1 MPELPDVQ
9 VFRSYID
16 ATCLNQRIDDV
27 HLRDADRIL
36 DVSAGTLRRHLRGGT
51 FRSTRRHGKH
61 LFVAVDD
68 NGWLRLHFGMTGF
81 IEYFKA
87 SPEKVPDHTRLLVDF
102 EGGYRMVFANQRK
115 LGAVDWTEDADAWI
129 EEEGLGPDAM
139 EVGRDELA
147 EMLEGGGGSLKG
159 TLMNQELI
167 AGLGTVYTDEILF
180 QVGLHPKRTAGE
192 VDDDTVT
199 DLHRVMGE
207 VLRAS
212 VDARVEDFPSD
223 FLIPRREEGAECP
236 RCGGTIEK
244 TRVSGRPT
252 YFCPDHQDG
261 GG

>member
-1 MPELPDVQ
+1 
-9 VFRSYID
+9 
-16 ATCLNQRIDDV
+16 
-27 HLRDADRIL
+27 
-36 DVSAGTLRRHLRGGT
+36 
-51 FRSTRRHGKH
+51 
-61 LFVAVDD
+61 
-68 NGWLRLHFGMTGF
+68 
-81 IEYFKA
+81 
-87 SPEKVPDHTRLLVDF
+87 
-102 EGGYRMVFANQRK
+102 
-115 LGAVDWTEDADAWI
+115 
-129 EEEGLGPDAM
+129 
-139 EVGRDELA
+139 
-147 EMLEGGGGSLKG
+147 MLEGGGGSLKG

-236 RCGGTIEK
+236 RCRGTIEK

-252 YFCPDHQDG
+252 YFCPDHQNG